1 MLTMKQTSIF
11 RSHAVRSFSFIT
23 LSLAGAIAFS
33 SCSDDD
39 EPAKEDVPEL
49 ITKVEL
55 TFTPVGAG
63 TAVKATATDP
73 DGEGTDE
80 LKVDGPINLKTGTVY
95 TLDVKLYNGLL
106 PATDDD
112 YDVTKEVEEE
122 NDEHMF
128 FFSWTADLFLNP
140 TGNGNIDNRTDPM
153 SYADVDENGLP
164 VGLTTNWATKD
175 VTSSNGAFRIVLKH
189 QPDLK
194 SATSG
199 YTIGETDVDVSF
211 VINVAE

>member
-1 MLTMKQTSIF
+1 MKQTSIF
-11 RSHAVRSFSFIT
+11 RSHAVRSF
-23 LSLAGAIAFS
+23 LYLALPLAGAITFIG
-33 SCSDDD
+33 CSDDD
-39 EPAKEDVPEL
+39 DPVKEDVPEL
-49 ITKVEL
+49 ITTVEL
-55 TFTPVGAG
+55 TFTPVGGG

-80 LKVDGPINLKTGTVY
+80 LKADDPIALKTGTVY
-95 TLDVKLYNGLL
+95 TLDLKLYNGLL
-106 PATDDD
+106 PDTDEE

-128 FFSWTADLFLNP
+128 FFSWTADLFANP
-140 TGNGNIDNRTDPM
+140 TGDGNIDNRENPVVYGDL
-153 SYADVDENGLP
+153 DENGLP
-164 VGLTTNWATKD
+164 VGLTTTWATKEGS
-175 VTSSNGAFRIVLKH
+175 SSNGVFRVVLKH

-199 YTIGETDVDVSF
+199 YNTGETDVDVSF